1 MEKKKIKISAID
13 LYRLLIGECR
23 YGYSRNNHLMPSSAY
38 SEVKKFLQLMLEA
51 DPDTALR
58 TAQQLCDECI
68 SDQIAMHFPEGLD
81 DEFGNRKE
89 AIEFVKYLLDFVHVN
104 GCESYKPYN
113 YNLFEDNLKKEAD
126 LKYTIFEA
134 KNFDFDDFNADI
146 LKADKDII
154 AKDVSKAEAD
164 RILFEDVL
172 NVTSGTFNRVSV
184 HPSKYDNKVIGEKMR
199 IISPDSHKGRIYCIV
214 LSNDLEAKEF
224 EKIDFEEI

>member
-1 MEKKKIKISAID
+1 MSEKKVKISTVD

-23 YGYSRNNHLMPSSAY
+23 YGYTRNNHLMPSAAY

-51 DPDTALR
+51 DPDTALH

-68 SDQIAMHFPEGLD
+68 SDQIARHFPEGLD

-89 AIEFVKYLLDFVHVN
+89 AIEFVNYLLDFVHVN

-134 KNFDFDDFNADI
+134 KNFDFEDFDADI
-146 LKADKDII
+146 LEADKDII

-164 RILFEDVL
+164 RILFEDIL
-172 NVTSGTFNRVSV
+172 NVTSGTFNRINIT
-184 HPSKYDNKVIGEKMR
+184 PSKYSNTVIGEKLR

-224 EKIDFEEI
+224 EKMDFEGL